1 MRKVYYVY
9 VLLSSTILGA
19 GNAMAECVATPDC
32 EKLGYTETSCA
43 EGGVKCPWD
52 TTKLFCGPSCS
63 LTTTKAQCDANCQ
76 NVGSQSCSKNGVT
89 YYAGCGTS
97 KCTTGQSCV
106 NGSCTCDSVYKYTCT
121 GTGYAS
127 GSGSSCGGKYASCN
141 CATNYVWSSGACSC
155 NSTFKY
161 TCSGTGYA
169 GGSGS
174 ACGGKYA
181 SCSCASAYEWSG
193 SACTCKSEY
202 KYTCSGTGY
211 AGGAGTACGGKYAS
225 CNCSSGYN
233 WDGSSCAQT
242 CVVGSILNSDMSC
255 SASKVS
261 GKTPIGVVSYVNGSK
276 RIAINLVH
284 TSMAWSSGYTDISGI
299 PNYSSSPHTTD
310 FNGKSN
316 TAAWVSYY
324 GSSTSSYAPGYC
336 YNFTTAGT
344 SKGDWYLPAQGE
356 LYASIVTNYSAVNSG
371 ISAAGGTQL
380 SSGYWYW
387 SSSEYDYRCAW
398 GANAYTGGVSWEH
411 SKNGFPYYVRCVLA
425 F

>member
-32 EKLGYTETSCA
+32 EELGYTETSCA

-141 CATNYVWSSGACSC
+141 CAMNYVWSSGACSC

-181 SCSCASAYEWSG
+181 SCSCASAYQWNG

-233 WDGSSCAQT
+233 WNGSSCAQT

-255 SASKVS
+255 SPSKVS
-261 GKTPIGVVSYVNGSK
+261 GKTPIGVVSYISGSK
-276 RIAINLVH
+276 RIAINLDH
-284 TSMAWSSGYTDISGI
+284 TSKEWGGYGTDIPGLT
-299 PNYSSSPHTTD
+299 NYSSSPHNSD
-310 FNGKSN
+310 FDGKSN
-316 TAAWVSYY
+316 TSKIVSALGSGTGYAA
-324 GSSTSSYAPGYC
+324 GYC
-336 YNFTTAGT
+336 NAY
-344 SKGDWYLPAQGE
+344 SKGGVSGWYLPAQGE
-356 LYASIVTNYSAVNSG
+356 LYASVWTNKSAVNSG
-371 ISAAGGTQL
+371 LSAAGGTSIQN
-380 SSGYWYW
+380 GWHW
-387 SSSEYDYRCAW
+387 SSSEYTTNYAW
-398 GANAYTGGVSWEH
+398 DVSAL
-411 SKNGFPYYVRCVLA
+411 NGYVDWYNRSTYNLYVRCVLA

>member
-32 EKLGYTETSCA
+32 EELGYTETSCA

-141 CATNYVWSSGACSC
+141 CAMNYVWSSGACSC

-181 SCSCASAYEWSG
+181 SCSCASAYQWNG

-233 WDGSSCAQT
+233 WNGSSCAQT

-255 SASKVS
+255 SPSKVS
-261 GKTPIGVVSYVNGSK
+261 GKTPIGVVSYINGSK
-276 RIAINLVH
+276 QIAINLDH
-284 TSMAWSSGYTDISGI
+284 TNMQWGGYGTDIPGLT
-299 PNYSSSPHTTD
+299 NYSSSPHTTD

-316 TAAWVSYY
+316 TSKIVSALGSGTGYAA
-324 GSSTSSYAPGYC
+324 GYC
-336 YNFTTAGT
+336 NAY
-344 SKGDWYLPAQGE
+344 SKGGVSGWYLPAQGE
-356 LYASIVTNYSAVNSG
+356 LYASVWTNKTAVNAG
-371 ISAAGGTQL
+371 LSAAGGTAIQ
-380 SSGYWYW
+380 SGWHW
-387 SSSEYDYRCAW
+387 SSSEYRHRRRVGRVRQWRRCVA
-398 GANAYTGGVSWEH
+398 ATVSTTAI
-411 SKNGFPYYVRCVLA
+411 GYVRCVLA

>member
-32 EKLGYTETSCA
+32 EELGYTETSCA

-181 SCSCASAYEWSG
+181 SCSCASA
-193 SACTCKSEY
+193 
-202 KYTCSGTGY
+202 
-211 AGGAGTACGGKYAS
+211 
-225 CNCSSGYN
+225 
-233 WDGSSCAQT
+233 
-242 CVVGSILNSDMSC
+242 
-255 SASKVS
+255 
-261 GKTPIGVVSYVNGSK
+261 
-276 RIAINLVH
+276 
-284 TSMAWSSGYTDISGI
+284 
-299 PNYSSSPHTTD
+299 
-310 FNGKSN
+310 
-316 TAAWVSYY
+316 
-324 GSSTSSYAPGYC
+324 
-336 YNFTTAGT
+336 
-344 SKGDWYLPAQGE
+344 
-356 LYASIVTNYSAVNSG
+356 
-371 ISAAGGTQL
+371 
-380 SSGYWYW
+380 
-387 SSSEYDYRCAW
+387 
-398 GANAYTGGVSWEH
+398 
-411 SKNGFPYYVRCVLA
+411 
-425 F
+425 